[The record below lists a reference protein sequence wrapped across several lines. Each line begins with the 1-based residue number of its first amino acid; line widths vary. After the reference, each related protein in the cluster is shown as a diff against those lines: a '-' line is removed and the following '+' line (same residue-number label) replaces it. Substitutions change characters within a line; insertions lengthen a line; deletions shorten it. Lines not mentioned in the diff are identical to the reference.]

1 MHAKTFFPVLVF
13 LLLIAGCASRDDVS
27 NLQRDME
34 EVKNRI
40 YQMEKD
46 IGSIRVEAKEGT
58 DSKMKSYREEIDN
71 LRKTIADIQASQDTM
86 RVDIQ
91 SASGKIDDVKQL
103 AKKPSDELA
112 LLKEDTD
119 RRLLALEGKAAGQ
132 DKAAADAPPK
142 DAPPKDATAE
152 SLYQEGIAAYKSG
165 DMKKARDIFSKFV
178 AQYPKNELAANAHYW
193 IGETYYNE
201 KNLEQA
207 ILEYQEVIKNYPG
220 KEKAPAAMLKQGM
233 AFKGLGD
240 TKSAKYVFKKLTET
254 YPKSDEAAKAKK
266 LLKGM
271 K

>member
-1 MHAKTFFPVLVF
+1 MRIKAFFPVLVSF
-13 LLLIAGCASRDDVS
+13 LVLAGCASQDDVS

-46 IGSIRVEAKEGT
+46 IGSVRVEAKQGT
-58 DSKMKSYREEIDN
+58 DSKIKSYQSEIEN
-71 LRKTIADIQASQDTM
+71 LRKTVADIQASQDTT

-91 SASGKIDDVKQL
+91 SLSGKIDDVKQL
-103 AKKPSDELA
+103 SRKPSDELA

-119 RRLLALEGKAAGQ
+119 RRLLALEGKVAGQ
-132 DKAAADAPPK
+132 EKAPADAKPV
-142 DAPPKDATAE
+142 DVTAE
-152 SLYQEGIAAYKSG
+152 SVYQGGIDAYKSG
-165 DMKKARDIFSKFV
+165 DMKKARDIFAKFIS
-178 AQYPKNELAANAHYW
+178 QYPKHELAANAHYW

-207 ILEYQEVIKNYPG
+207 ILEYQEVIKKFPG

-240 TKSAKYVFKKLTET
+240 DKSARYIYKKLIES
-254 YPKSDEAAKAKK
+254 YPKSEEAVKAKK
-266 LLKGM
+266 LLKAL

>member
-1 MHAKTFFPVLVF
+1 MHIKTFFPVLVF
-13 LLLIAGCASRDDVS
+13 LLVTAGCASRDDVS

-46 IGSIRVEAKEGT
+46 IGGVRVEAKEGT
-58 DSKMKSYREEIDN
+58 DSKIKSYQKEIDN
-71 LRKTIADIQASQDTM
+71 LRKTIADIQASDDTM
-86 RVDIQ
+86 RVDLQ
-91 SASGKIDDVKQL
+91 SLSGKIDDAKQL
-103 AKKPSDELA
+103 AKKPSEEIA

-132 DKAAADAPPK
+132 EKAPADAKPR
-142 DAPPKDATAE
+142 DVTAE
-152 SLYQEGIAAYKSG
+152 SVYQGGIDAFKSG
-165 DMKKARDIFSKFV
+165 DMKKARDNFSKFV
-178 AQYPKNELAANAHYW
+178 AQYPKHELAANAHYW

-207 ILEYQEVIKNYPG
+207 ILEYQEVIKNFPG

-240 TKSAKYVFKKLTET
+240 GKSAKYIFKKLIEN
-254 YPKSDEAAKAKK
+254 YPKSEEAGKAKK
-266 LLKGM
+266 LVKGLK
-271 K
+271 

>member
-1 MHAKTFFPVLVF
+1 MYVKTFFPVVI
-13 LLLIAGCASRDDVS
+13 LLLVLAGCASRDDVS

-58 DSKMKSYREEIDN
+58 DSKIKSYQGEIET
-71 LRKTIADIQASQDTM
+71 LRKTIADMQASQDTM

-91 SASGKIDDVKQL
+91 SLSGKIDDARQM
-103 AKKPSDELA
+103 AKKPSEDLA

-119 RRLLALEGKAAGQ
+119 RRLAALEGKVAGQ
-132 DKAAADAPPK
+132 EKAPADAK
-142 DAPPKDATAE
+142 PKDATAE
-152 SLYQEGIAAYKSG
+152 SLYQSGISAFKSG
-165 DMKKARDIFSKFV
+165 DMKKARDIFSSFV
-178 AQYPKNELAANAHYW
+178 SQYPKHELAANAHYW

-207 ILEYQEVIKNYPG
+207 ILEYQEVIKNFPG
-220 KEKAPAAMLKQGM
+220 KEKTPAAMLKQGM

-240 TKSAKYVFKKLTET
+240 SKSAKYVYRKLIEN
-254 YPKSDEAAKAKK
+254 YPKSEEAGKAKK
-266 LLKGM
+266 LMKGL
-271 K
+271 

>member
-1 MHAKTFFPVLVF
+1 MHAKTLFPVLVF
-13 LLLIAGCASRDDVS
+13 LLVIAGCASRDDVS

-58 DSKMKSYREEIDN
+58 DSKIKSYREEIEN
-71 LRKTIADIQASQDTM
+71 LRKTVADIQASQDTM

-91 SASGKIDDVKQL
+91 SVSGKVDDVKQL

-142 DAPPKDATAE
+142 DATAE
-152 SLYQEGIAAYKSG
+152 SLYQEGIAAYKNG
-165 DMKKARDIFSKFV
+165 DMKKAREIFSKFI

-207 ILEYQEVIKNYPG
+207 ILEYQEVIKNFPG

-233 AFKGLGD
+233 SFKGLGD
-240 TKSAKYVFKKLTET
+240 AKSAKYVFKKLTET

-266 LLKGM
+266 LLKGL

>member
-1 MHAKTFFPVLVF
+1 MHIKKIFPVFVF
-13 LLLIAGCASRDDVS
+13 LIVISGCASRDDVS

-46 IGSIRVEAKEGT
+46 IGTIRVEAKEGT
-58 DSKMKSYREEIDN
+58 DSKIKSYQGEIDN
-71 LRKTIADIQASQDTM
+71 LRKTIADMQASQDTM
-86 RVDIQ
+86 RVDVQ
-91 SASGKIDDVKQL
+91 SLSGKIDDVKQL
-103 AKKPSDELA
+103 AKKPSDEMA

-132 DKAAADAPPK
+132 DKAPADAKPK
-142 DAPPKDATAE
+142 EVTAE
-152 SLYQEGIAAYKSG
+152 SMYQDGIAAYKSG
-165 DMKKARDIFSKFV
+165 DMKKARDIFSKFI
-178 AQYPKNELAANAHYW
+178 AQYPKHDLVANAHYW

-207 ILEYQEVIKNYPG
+207 ILEYQEVIKNFPG

-233 AFKGLGD
+233 SFKGLGD
-240 TKSAKYVFKKLTET
+240 SKSAKYVFKKLTET
-254 YPKSDEAAKAKK
+254 YPKSEEAGKAKK
-266 LLKGM
+266 LLKGL